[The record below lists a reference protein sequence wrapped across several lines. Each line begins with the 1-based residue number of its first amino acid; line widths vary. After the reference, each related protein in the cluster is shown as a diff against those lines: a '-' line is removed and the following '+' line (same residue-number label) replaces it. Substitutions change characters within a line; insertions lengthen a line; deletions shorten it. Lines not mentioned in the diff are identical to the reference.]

1 VGIAH
6 RFYIYT
12 FPTIIDKGIVMSSK
26 DKRRH
31 IRTPLACRIKIV
43 HDSMGELVVKTR
55 DISDGGV
62 FVVLD
67 ADQVPPIGTHVT
79 GQVQGLMDDAPILEM
94 EVVRVEPSG
103 VGLRFVNLDA
113 E

>member
-1 VGIAH
+1 
-6 RFYIYT
+6 
-12 FPTIIDKGIVMSSK
+12 MSSK

-31 IRTPLACRIKIV
+31 IRTPLACRIKIT
-43 HDSMGELVVKTR
+43 HEGIGEVIVKTR

-67 ADQVPPIGTHVT
+67 PDQVPPVGSHVT

-103 VGLRFVNLDA
+103 VGLRFVSLD

>member
-1 VGIAH
+1 
-6 RFYIYT
+6 
-12 FPTIIDKGIVMSSK
+12 MSH
-26 DKRRH
+26 DKRMH
-31 IRTPLACRIKIV
+31 IRTSLQCKIKIT
-43 HDSMGELVVKTR
+43 HAATGEKIVKTR
-55 DISDGGV
+55 DVSDGGV

-67 ADQVPPIGTHVT
+67 PDQIPPIGSIVI

-103 VGLRFVNLDA
+103 VGLRFVSLDD